1 MAWNNRWRLSY
12 KSLHEK
18 SNYIY
23 IQSEDAGSLV
33 SLTPAA
39 VPLELETDNDIS
51 LDACVRQTTGTLRFV
66 NNGELKSIIPQST
79 FARRI
84 TYTPTGDYT
93 FYGYLSCESVTQP
106 WDGTPYEVEIPVF
119 GMLSMLDF
127 VFVEDDPTDLLPHPF
142 ASYLL
147 EAMAAV
153 DFDFRAVI
161 LPGEE
166 TEGDGIM
173 DMPIRRRWFTKLA
186 EEDGVKTY
194 KGISWKEALERTL
207 KAYAYTIE
215 QWGDVLVIKS
225 RRPRTASKRYSKAAL
240 ETIAAGGTGTLTDWE
255 PVAMDIEAAFQNM
268 SASNTTHDVK
278 PYKSI
283 ILNMKLEED
292 AQGCSVDAGAVV
304 WDVQGYYSGGGISSY
319 LYIGANTTQSN
330 LSLQRNYIDSSG
342 AIIGPV
348 PSYAP
353 HLVTSYEGHTI
364 AGAEIAS
371 HETWPASDNDSK
383 NSVAKPSGDLWLT
396 GGANGSRPG
405 SDGFASSFVK
415 VAQFQ
420 FANSIDV
427 RGESGTLC
435 ISSIMRLTTG
445 INVEPSNPAN
455 NTSLYIS
462 VELDEHTYWNGQKWY
477 YNPDRTSDPY
487 VFPVSFDAN
496 GNIKTNVSDV
506 PIYRRLSYEG
516 ADGYML
522 PFDSEYKAN
531 VFQFGIYAPKITIY
545 SPFQMSPD
553 KFVILKN
560 FSMDFCPVEAVN
572 AKSEIT
578 RKISNGAEHG
588 DDVTISLDTWSG
600 SIYAK
605 FSSLSYQPYYPSSPS
620 NYSEVVFE
628 LKYTRRVIILENACQ
643 CETDNSVLFDP
654 TRVYTFAGKK
664 YYYIGRTLD
673 TSTDSGQVTLLEYR
687 YPYTT

>member
-51 LDACVRQTTGTLRFV
+51 LDVCVRQTTGTLRFV
-66 NNGELKSIIPQST
+66 NNGELESIIPQST

-84 TYTPTGDYT
+84 TYTPTDDYT

-119 GMLSMLDF
+119 GMLSMLEF

-142 ASYLL
+142 AYYLL
-147 EAMAAV
+147 EAMEAV

-166 TEGDGIM
+166 TAGDGIM
-173 DMPIRRRWFTKLA
+173 DMPIRRRWFTKLD

-194 KGISWKEALERTL
+194 KGISWKDALERTL

-225 RRPRTASKRYSKAAL
+225 RRPRTVSKRYSKEAL
-240 ETIAAGGTGTLTDWE
+240 EAIAAGGTATLTDWE
-255 PVAMDIEAAFQNM
+255 PAAMDIEAAFQNM

-278 PYKSI
+278 PYKNI
-283 ILNMKLEED
+283 VVDMKLEED
-292 AQGCSVDAGAVV
+292 AQECSVDANAVG
-304 WDVQGYYSGGGISSY
+304 WDVQGYYSGGGTSRY
-319 LYIGANTTQSN
+319 LYIGESTTQEN
-330 LSLQRNYIDSSG
+330 ITLQRNYIDSSG

-348 PSYAP
+348 PSFVP
-353 HLVTSYEGHTI
+353 HLQTEYDGKTI

-371 HETWPASDNDSK
+371 NETWPASDNDK
-383 NSVAKPSGDLWLT
+383 RNSVSKPSGDLWLT

-415 VAQFQ
+415 VAHFQ
-420 FANSIDV
+420 FANSMNTV
-427 RGESGTLC
+427 YENGALC
-435 ISSIMRLTTG
+435 LSATMKITTG
-445 INVEPSNPAN
+445 TAVEPSNPSAN
-455 NTSLYIS
+455 TLLYIS

-487 VFPVSFDAN
+487 VFPVTFNTD
-496 GNIKTNVSDV
+496 GNVVTNTSTV
-506 PIYRRLSYEG
+506 PIYTRISYDG
-516 ADGYML
+516 ANGYIM
-522 PFDSEYKAN
+522 PFGSAYRDN
-531 VFQFGIYAPKITIY
+531 QFVFGVYAPKITIY
-545 SPFQMSPD
+545 SPYQMSPD
-553 KFVILKN
+553 KFVILKG
-560 FSMDFCPVEAVN
+560 FSLDFCPTLLVN
-572 AKSEIT
+572 AKTEIKNT
-578 RKISNGAEHG
+578 IPTYAAHG
-588 DDVTISLDTWSG
+588 EDVSISLDVWSTAL
-600 SIYAK
+600 SAK
-605 FSSLSYQPYYPSSPS
+605 VSALSYQPFVPIPLRYYD
-620 NYSEVVFE
+620 VAHE